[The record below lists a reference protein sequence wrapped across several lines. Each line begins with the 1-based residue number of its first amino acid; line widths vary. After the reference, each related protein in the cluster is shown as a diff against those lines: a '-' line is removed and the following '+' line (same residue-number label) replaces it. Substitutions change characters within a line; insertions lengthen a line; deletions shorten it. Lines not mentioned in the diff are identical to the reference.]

1 MVSMD
6 QAKIGLVRYIEND
19 LMPHLD
25 GIKKIGLGLYTGLAA
40 DNAVKMAMQYKDHPA
55 IAMLNVI
62 DEQGMVD
69 IDKLYNSII
78 PMFND
83 GHKETIHVPLI
94 GEFRI
99 DKNDIET
106 LYRYIRG

>member
-6 QAKIGLVRYIEND
+6 QVKNGLIRYIESD
-19 LMPHLD
+19 IMPHLD
-25 GIKKIGLGLYTGLAA
+25 GIKKIGVGLYTGLAA
-40 DNAVKMAMQYKDHPA
+40 DNAVKMALQYANHPA

-62 DEQGMVD
+62 DEAGNVD
-69 IDKLYNSII
+69 IDKLYKTVI

-83 GHKETIHVPLI
+83 GHKEAIKVPLV

-106 LYRYIRG
+106 LYRYIRV